1 MRSNIDTHLD
11 LRHSGSTVSAHGP
24 ISDWEADELSAAITI
39 TITQN
44 GVSATGTKSYAK
56 PSSRWDMSLVAS
68 NGGEFDDGAA
78 SGTAAAIVTLNGG
91 GTENYDWS
99 NPVTL
104 DD

>member
-1 MRSNIDTHLD
+1 
-11 LRHSGSTVSAHGP
+11 
-24 ISDWEADELSAAITI
+24 
-39 TITQN
+39 
-44 GVSATGTKSYAK
+44 
-56 PSSRWDMSLVAS
+56 MSLVAS

>member
-44 GVSATGTKSYAK
+44 GVSATGTKTYAK
-56 PSSRWDMSLVAS
+56 PTSRWDMSLVAS
-68 NGGEFDDGAA
+68 NGGEFDDGRAD
-78 SGTAAAIVTLNGG
+78 GTGSAVVNLSGG
-91 GTENYDWS
+91 GTEDYDWDE
-99 NPVTL
+99 PVTL